1 MIKYIFSIL
10 FILLITSSYSQ
21 WTSNFGGPGKGD
33 VNFENAKGN
42 AITTDQSGNSF
53 ATGYSFEEAGGND
66 ILTIKYNSAGEIIW
80 AVTFNGTASLDDEGN
95 GICVD
100 QSGNIYVVGASQN
113 VVSSCDITLL
123 KYDQEGTLL
132 WSRIYY
138 SDGAGREDKGL
149 GIALDASG
157 CIYITGYTTNSD
169 SYTDIVLRKY
179 DPEGNPLWTSL
190 EDGSANL
197 DAIGSC
203 VTVSTSGNV
212 YVGGYV
218 TSSGNGTDIFVRKYN
233 SNGWPRWT
241 KTINGGGNSEDR
253 AWGIVVDEEDN
264 LYVGGFVTDELNGTD
279 CYIAKIGNFGYL
291 LWSRTYN
298 GPGNSTDKAWGIVID
313 EEDNS
318 VYVTG
323 ETSDA
328 NRNTNY
334 VTMKY
339 DTYGNSGWISE
350 YNGSGN
356 GTDIASAIGIIVNP
370 DNSKSVVVTG
380 KSWGTTETFDYA
392 TVRYDISDG
401 SLTQV
406 NTYSMNGLSN
416 DVASDIAITPDNN
429 VLITGYSQLIIE
441 APVEQSYVSTMM
453 ISWNSAGSLTSGNI
467 LPEKFELFQNYPN
480 PFNPETKIKFTIPEA
495 SVVQLKLYD
504 ILGRQVDILIDQ
516 YLMKGTHDITY
527 SNLNL
532 SSGTYFYEL
541 RSGKYRDIK
550 KMTLIK

>member
-1 MIKYIFSIL
+1 M
-10 FILLITSSYSQ
+10 
-21 WTSNFGGPGKGD
+21 
-33 VNFENAKGN
+33 
-42 AITTDQSGNSF
+42 
-53 ATGYSFEEAGGND
+53 
-66 ILTIKYNSAGEIIW
+66 
-80 AVTFNGTASLDDEGN
+80 
-95 GICVD
+95 
-100 QSGNIYVVGASQN
+100 
-113 VVSSCDITLL
+113 
-123 KYDQEGTLL
+123 
-132 WSRIYY
+132 
-138 SDGAGREDKGL
+138 
-149 GIALDASG
+149 
-157 CIYITGYTTNSD
+157 
-169 SYTDIVLRKY
+169 
-179 DPEGNPLWTSL
+179 
-190 EDGSANL
+190 
-197 DAIGSC
+197 
-203 VTVSTSGNV
+203 
-212 YVGGYV
+212 
-218 TSSGNGTDIFVRKYN
+218 
-233 SNGWPRWT
+233 
-241 KTINGGGNSEDR
+241 
-253 AWGIVVDEEDN
+253 
-264 LYVGGFVTDELNGTD
+264 
-279 CYIAKIGNFGYL
+279 

-298 GPGNSTDKAWGIVID
+298 GTGNSTDKAWGIVVD
-313 EEDNS
+313 DEDNS

-328 NRNTNY
+328 NLNTNY

-416 DVASDIAITPDNN
+416 DIASDIAISPDNN
-429 VLITGYSQLIIE
+429 VLITGFSQLIIE

-453 ISWNSAGSLTSGNI
+453 IKWNSAGSLTSGNI
-467 LPEKFELFQNYPN
+467 LPGKFELSQNYPN

-495 SVVQLKLYD
+495 SIVQLKLYD
-504 ILGRQVDILIDQ
+504 MLGRQVDVLIDK